1 VIRVRKIAVI
11 FLVLGF
17 FCIGFSNQLN
27 SVIPSM
33 DAESVTVTMIFN
45 DTVTDYNIQS
55 NPSKT
60 IYSLALNGVNG
71 RDMNLP
77 LRMGPVEGL
86 WTRQDPKRLSVN
98 IALLIPTIDDPEVT
112 IRDNVVTLRFFRS
125 KINVDIEKFTTYGMT
140 VSTAMTYLFSEEML
154 DLSYVISPSVR
165 NEEVIVGF
173 SLAMPEDI
181 LRNILTSLGDRI
193 AYSYLTD
200 GTFYLGTPEEI
211 KDLVNAFWK
220 TYIGVEF
227 NAEGESISEQ
237 IERLRKTLP
246 VNSFIEYL
254 PNEAS
259 LMVFGDLQTHMTLS
273 AALTTNTVTR
283 EYNVP
288 WEIAN
293 IDIEP
298 LTAYYELARKLN
310 ATLFSDGL
318 TIASIPEFNK
328 LIFSG
333 NAAQVDALYEYID
346 LYREYIT
353 SQDLDSSKTSRTI
366 TLPDNFFLIEDI
378 LKLGSA
384 SGSGLTEDKTLVG
397 TIFSILQSYAM
408 YEDLSVDRTF
418 EPIGKVTFE
427 LPNYLVPVL
436 QKVADSFSEI
446 STDVSYTIVNYH
458 LTIEESILSQVQ
470 RITGAAIEAL
480 GERKG
485 FIIKGSKSSI
495 GTAEYLLSLF
505 TGIAFEDYANTYLE
519 LKANDSF
526 EEVSAFLRTFYAA
539 QGLVEGEYTVEQI
552 ADRLVFMYA
561 PSEIMEKAVAEL
573 EQHEKQIYRIT
584 RQSILEISPEVYTS
598 GLGELLQT
606 ILVENETANFIESAG
621 LLVISAYP
629 DRLLEIESVIEERIP
644 RITEMVENRISSQD
658 PRLSLQIMAIPG
670 WDIEKFRAYL
680 NDFLGSDIYSEITL
694 TTSGSGYIVIASQ
707 PVLEAI
713 STEAEKL
720 RGFENPSYRLETSI
734 PSLAQFELL
743 LEKLGIAVTIVPVE
757 NQFMIVGSK
766 ENVEEASKLVR
777 QISSGLPVQGDV
789 SDTAVDY
796 EFTFI
801 NLPYSEVEGISE
813 LLSKLSLSVEF
824 VDTPTGVAVVATKE
838 RLEKAMEVINSV
850 LSRIET
856 IETGPRSYSLID
868 IEPDVV
874 GSLSE
879 ILSRLGYEIDLVET
893 PAGIVGVGVESQ
905 LAKAKSIVEEI
916 LKKETSTLPQQG
928 DGDRSYLIISSKP
941 EIEIASLNSVINVF
955 SFDLVVTPVYDKIV
969 VVGDSYDLQLFKGLY
984 NEILTSESVEGAFVS
999 KELLR
1004 VPGWDSDRLLS
1015 YLGVVLGVEKTTSVS
1030 LVQTAR
1036 GYIVNCPQSVLES
1049 VESEFER
1056 LRSIESPSY
1065 SIERRMPTLDE
1076 MNSLLL
1082 RLGIIVDILKVD
1094 DYFVIVGSS
1103 TSVEQ
1108 AKELVSRLLEVI
1120 GDESETKQTAFEV
1133 SSISSED
1140 MPAFTEIFASIG
1152 IEVKLLDSPSGILII
1167 GNDDEVTRAVE
1178 VADSIL
1184 EKRASTVDSEIL
1196 FEFVPVSSDE
1206 IEDYSLIFEKMGLN
1220 AELLS
1225 SPSGVIVIGSSEE
1238 VVEAKS
1244 VVKLI
1249 AEQKQQFDTTEEKRN
1264 DSTFVRRV
1272 AGWSDEVFS
1281 SYLRDFLNEDQ
1292 YSRISISPSV
1302 SGYIVAGPV
1311 ELLQSIEVEVS
1322 RLQEI
1327 QDPHFVVQRGLPP
1340 LDQLEIL
1347 IQALGIKVE
1356 IIPVE
1361 DKYLIV
1367 GNRESV
1373 VQTNQIIDQLIE
1385 AIYQE
1390 GKWIE
1395 DTSVSKTFIFLPVRP
1410 EDAAPL
1416 ETVMER
1422 LGITSE
1428 LIQISTGIIAV
1439 GSEKELLKALDV
1451 VESVMAHSE
1460 SVTAELELNYR
1471 FVDVRSDS
1479 IEQLLPIIERLNIE
1493 IELLETPT
1501 GVVAIG
1507 AEPELDR
1514 AEELIEA
1521 INSRAAEDLPLQ
1533 DKYESYLLLPLSAGI
1548 TVESLEPALELLDYR
1563 VFAVSV
1569 ADKIIAIGNEED
1581 LLKFRALYM
1590 QLQAVEVDREER
1602 ISLDIKAIPGWD
1614 IARISEYLRLF
1625 LGTDDF
1631 DRISIVPS
1639 STGFV
1644 ALSPRAL
1651 IESVEAEI
1659 FRLREFENPA
1669 FTVLERI
1676 PPVDDLEGL
1685 LSRLGVLVDLV
1696 SMGSSTIVIGSS
1708 EDVQRTS
1715 QIMEQLLKSVSQ
1727 DVNVPETVEYSVLDI
1742 SGEDIGSFN
1751 AILERLAIEVSL
1763 LTSPSGVI
1771 AIGSQEALERT
1782 VAVVDDVLSRRTTT
1796 QVYEP
1801 MYAFTG
1807 IQSKEIDS
1815 YQAILDKL
1823 GADVELLPSATG
1835 VLMIGDRD
1843 KVETAIKTVNAILER
1858 EALVAET
1865 EGEKVRV
1872 SNVASVVPGWSDE
1885 KYASYFM
1892 DFLGEDD
1899 FSRLSITPSSSGYI
1913 VVGPLEVISRLVTEA
1928 NRLAGIEDP
1937 FFVIETSLP
1946 AIDQLDTLLERLGL
1960 KVTILP
1966 VGDKHLVVGMKENV
1980 EKTVELIKMLRNGL
1994 EAPEASRKYDY
2005 IIMPA
2010 SEGTFE
2016 TIRQVLSELKID
2028 ATALSFGSNVIIV
2041 GYGEDLESAADVVI
2055 SINEKTAS
2063 LETDEELMY
2072 SFTEIPNDR
2081 IEEFR
2086 AILESLAIDIELLS
2100 SPSGVI
2106 AIGSQQAVSRTV
2118 TVVEDILSR
2127 RTTSQVY
2134 EPIYA
2139 FTGIPSA
2146 DIESY
2151 QTILDKLNA
2160 GVELLPSATGVLMI
2174 GDGDKV
2180 QEAVKTVNAILERE
2194 ALFDESE
2201 GQPDRVSNV
2210 AALVPGWN
2218 DEKYAS
2224 YFTDFL
2230 GVDDF
2235 SRISI
2240 TPSTSGYIVI
2250 GPEEVVSRLVDEASR
2265 LAGIEDPFFVIED
2278 SLPAIDQLDTLLD
2291 RLGLKVTIL
2300 PVENKYLIVGIKES
2314 VEKTVELIK
2323 MLRSGVETPISS
2335 RKYDYL
2341 IMPANEGSFET
2352 IRQVLT
2358 ELKIDATALSFGS
2371 NVILVGYGEDLEDAA
2386 SVVNSINERTVI
2398 LETDR
2403 ELKYS
2408 FTEIPN
2414 DRIDEFTAILDSLKL
2429 DVELLSSPSG
2439 VVLVGT
2445 EKEAEEA
2452 NEVIRSVLSKAEQDE
2467 TIESRFFN
2475 NPAGWEEGKLVAY
2488 LRGFLGEKDWAKVSA
2503 TPVQSGYLLVG
2514 PSEILNRI
2522 HLETVRLAGLEKPYY
2537 EIVETVPSIQNLQGM
2552 LEKMGLA
2559 VTVITVDGRSMVIG
2573 PESDV
2578 LQTVKVF
2585 GELAE
2590 GIVLPR
2596 GDEPDVFDF
2605 VEIPSEEVESF
2616 RTIFARL
2623 GIRVDLLGTP
2633 TGVIV
2638 VGQKDSISKALETIT
2653 SILSRREVQVVNGE
2667 QSYMVVEIRDG
2678 FDLASAQSV
2687 ISAFSIDVYPLS
2699 VAGKL
2704 VIIGAE
2710 KELGRFVQIRNDII
2724 SEHKV
2729 TVIVPRE
2736 VTIEELSGIISTLGL
2751 EMSVLEIRG
2760 SFVVYGKEGEIEQV
2774 RDILS
2779 RLTSDEPSEKTQ
2791 EMRIFT
2797 GIYQNTDF
2805 LNQLLSNM
2813 GSSLKIYGESDRIV
2827 AVGSAEDI
2835 GMFESLM
2842 QEIGS
2847 EPSAVELTAEFYPKL
2862 EGWTGETLAEFF
2874 RAMNF
2879 AVEVFHESSKGYLL
2893 IGPADELN
2901 RVPDVMDGLELRTKR
2916 LTTLYPVPSG
2926 MTYEELREIL
2936 VSAGF
2941 SLSYTKLGQSMS
2953 ISGLEDD
2960 VNMAVALLDEVIR
2973 SGLGK
2978 GVSYRLIELPVDLT
2992 LEKLEKIMSDMALN
3006 ISSVQVDGEV
3016 MLIGPD
3022 SDLRTAKEIVE
3033 YLTPEDPSVDEQRI
3047 YSVIPLG
3054 EGLSLAEISDLVDS
3068 LSLSVEILPVGGD
3081 VVVIGTESN
3090 VERFRELISSISATL
3105 GIGSVESPEY
3115 SIVEKVEEI
3124 SIDQFRELLSS
3135 LNLPVKIVEVSDY
3148 LVFIGS
3154 GESNGKAV
3162 DLFSRFET
3170 EDKEPIA
3177 EEIEFT
3183 TLSLPEGFDL
3193 NSLSTIFDKLDF
3205 KVDLN
3210 VVGNVLLLIGAKD
3223 SIESAQALLEKLVQ
3237 VSTGESGERNVFEI
3251 LEPKEGV
3258 SAELLNQLFRL
3269 IGIDVEI
3276 LEGDTALV
3284 FVGSRTNVGMALE
3297 VYDSLG
3303 KTAEV
3308 DEGPISYT
3316 ITILPKNLTPGQLET
3331 AFDSIQIPVGVI
3343 EAGDYAI
3350 IVGTK
3355 PSLARAQELV
3365 SSLRIGIDASG
3376 TSADGS
3382 ISYVTF
3388 ALPEG
3393 TEIEQFATIAG
3404 LMELKLKFEP
3414 VGDRV
3419 FMIGTGEDI
3428 GEFEQVLNGLVSE
3441 KAGIVNEFRFA
3452 KRLSGIDAETLETYL
3467 LAKEISLSGVFDVS
3481 GGYLIIG
3488 TRESID
3494 EAQAVIDYLADNQQ
3508 VHFAYVDLPSTL
3520 TPEVL
3525 QAMVN
3530 ELMLEVT
3537 FTQITQSRYLLIGEI
3552 NDIDSMKS
3560 ILSDAVVGES
3570 KFLDYEIIIVSKEFN
3585 DYLVD
3590 ERIREDLDNSLNS
3603 IGVSTYIGKFDDRL
3617 LIVGEKAHVDVAK
3630 KLISELD
3637 EASTLSQ
3644 LTEKVFIEDL
3654 PSVSGW
3660 SIEQITQFLESA
3672 EIHLRS
3678 IIEYSGRLIG
3688 IGTQVGLENAR
3699 AALSILAVDSK
3710 RESVRIEKNLVTETQ
3725 LREIISKLDLKVEFV
3740 DLERQ
3745 WLLIGEPESLMIITR
3760 TVEEAAADK
3769 EISRYITD
3777 LTVNPQ
3783 ELADLLRES
3792 IEGITVQT
3800 FTDLQ
3805 MLLIKSKSSVLLD
3818 AAEKMV
3824 RDVQESRK
3832 AIDPLEKGIVV
3843 TGSTVRINVAD
3854 QDLESLLRLVAEK
3867 LGVSLLFVDEIVEN
3881 ATMSIEGLTWDG
3893 LVKVINATKPIEIS
3907 KIDDIYAVTKKEQ
3920 KAGEE
3925 PTDVELVYRVYH
3937 NVEEVTR
3944 LIEFYG
3950 GEVLSDPVNGYIVV
3964 RGLAKSRVDNIF
3976 DEIGSSLA
3984 QPKKQV
3990 RIETRLVDKSIADR
4004 ITRELTTEFDVN
4016 NAEVLVKS
4024 GSIDLNFKL
4033 IDYLD
4038 ITQLIDDIVNTATLD
4053 VNAKLSD
4060 GDTDSDLI
4068 SSPSIVS
4075 VSGQEAKIHIGDTIP
4090 YLVRTIEYVEGIPIE
4105 IETIEYL
4112 NTGVELRITPTVNDD
4127 GKILLD
4133 LYIKVSEPE
4142 KYEVEGRV
4150 LYGEKTREAQS
4161 RLIISNGNT
4170 LTIGGLVNSNET
4182 ITLNKMPFLSDLP
4195 FIGKLF
4201 TTENRTSDKREL
4213 VIFITA
4219 EVVEP

>member
-1 VIRVRKIAVI
+1 MIRVRRIAVM

-27 SVIPSM
+27 SVMPSM
-33 DAESVTVTMIFN
+33 DAESVTVTMIFK

-60 IYSLALNGVNG
+60 IYSLALSGVSG
-71 RDMNLP
+71 RNMNLP

-98 IALLIPTIDDPEVT
+98 IALLIPAIDEPEVT
-112 IRDNVVTLRFFRS
+112 IMENIVTLRFFRS
-125 KINVDIEKFTTYGMT
+125 SINVDIEKFTTYGMT

-165 NEEVIVGF
+165 NEEVVVGF

-193 AYSYLTD
+193 AYSFLTD
-200 GTFYLGTPEEI
+200 GTFYLGTPEEVQ
-211 KDLVNAFWK
+211 DLVNAFWK

-227 NAEGESISEQ
+227 NVEGESVSEQ

-283 EYNVP
+283 EYTVP
-288 WEIAN
+288 WEITN

-310 ATLFSDGL
+310 TTLFSDSL
-318 TIASIPEFNK
+318 TIVGIPEFNK

-333 NAAQVDALYEYID
+333 NAAQVTALYEYID
-346 LYREYIT
+346 LYREYVT
-353 SQDLDSSKTSRTI
+353 SQDLDSSKTRITI
-366 TLPDNFFLIEDI
+366 TLPDNFFLIEDV
-378 LKLGSA
+378 LKLGSS
-384 SGSGLTEDKTLVG
+384 SGSGLTEDNTLVG
-397 TIFSILQSYAM
+397 TIFSILQSYAV

-436 QKVADSFSEI
+436 QKVVDSLFEI

-485 FIIKGSKSSI
+485 YILKGSKNSI

-505 TGIAFEDYANTYLE
+505 TGIAFEDYASTYLE

-539 QGLVEGEYTVEQI
+539 QGLVEEEYTVEQI

-561 PSEIMEKAVAEL
+561 PSEIMNKAVFEL
-573 EQHEKQIYRIT
+573 EQHEKQIYRVT
-584 RQSILEISPEVYTS
+584 KQSILEISPEVYSS

-606 ILVENETANFIESAG
+606 ILIENETANFIESAG
-621 LLVISAYP
+621 LLVIRAYP
-629 DRLLEIESVIEERIP
+629 DRLAEIESVIEERIP
-644 RITEMVENRISSQD
+644 RITEMVENRISSQET
-658 PRLSLQIMAIPG
+658 RLSLQIMAIPG

-680 NDFLGSDIYSEITL
+680 NDFLGSELFSEITL

-707 PVLEAI
+707 PLLEAI

-720 RGFENPSYRLETSI
+720 RGFENPSFRLETSI

-777 QISSGLPVQGDV
+777 QLSSGLPVQGDV

-801 NLPYSEVEGISE
+801 NLPYPEVEGISE
-813 LLSKLSLSVEF
+813 LLNKLSLSVEF
-824 VDTPTGVAVVATKE
+824 VNTPTGVAVVATKE

-868 IEPDVV
+868 IEPAMVS
-874 GSLSE
+874 SLDE

-893 PAGIVGVGVESQ
+893 PAGIIGIGVEAQ
-905 LAKAKSIVEEI
+905 LARAKSIVEEI
-916 LKKETSTLPQQG
+916 LKKETSSLPHQG

-941 EIEIASLNSVINVF
+941 EIEIASINSVISVF
-955 SFDLVVTPVYDKIV
+955 NFDLIITPVYDKIV
-969 VVGDSYDLQLFKGLY
+969 VVGDSYDLQLFRALHD
-984 NEILTSESVEGAFVS
+984 EILTSESVEGAFIS
-999 KELLR
+999 KELSG

-1015 YLGVVLGVEKTTSVS
+1015 YLGVVLGVEKTASVS

-1036 GYIVNCPQSVLES
+1036 GYIVNCPQSILES
-1049 VESEFER
+1049 IESEFER

-1065 SIERRMPTLDE
+1065 SIERRMPSLDE
-1076 MNSLLL
+1076 MNSLLS

-1094 DYFVIVGSS
+1094 DYFVIIGSS
-1103 TSVEQ
+1103 TSVNQ
-1108 AKELVSRLLEVI
+1108 AKELVSRLLEAI
-1120 GDESETKQTAFEV
+1120 GDESEMKQTAFEV
-1133 SSISSED
+1133 SSISRED
-1140 MPAFTEIFASIG
+1140 MPAFTEIFSSIG
-1152 IEVKLLDSPSGILII
+1152 MEVKLLESPSGILII
-1167 GNDDEVTRAVE
+1167 GNDGEVSRAIE

-1184 EKRASTVDSEIL
+1184 EKRASTVDSEIV

-1206 IEDYSLIFEKMGLN
+1206 IGEYSLIFEKMRLN

-1225 SPSGVIVIGSSEE
+1225 SPSGVLVIGSSEE
-1238 VVEAKS
+1238 VSEAKS
-1244 VVKLI
+1244 VVQI
-1249 AEQKQQFDTTEEKRN
+1249 IDEQKQQFDTTEDKRN
-1264 DSTFVRRV
+1264 ISTFVRRV

-1281 SYLRDFLNEDQ
+1281 NYLKDFLNEDQ
-1292 YSRISISPSV
+1292 YSRVSISPSV
-1302 SGYIVAGPV
+1302 SGYIVAGPA
-1311 ELLQSIEVEVS
+1311 EILQSIEAEVS

-1340 LDQLEIL
+1340 LDQLELL
-1347 IQALGIKVE
+1347 IGAMGIKVE

-1385 AIYQE
+1385 AIYPE
-1390 GKWIE
+1390 GKPVE
-1395 DTSVSKTFIFLPVRP
+1395 DTVVSKTFIFLPVKP
-1410 EDAAPL
+1410 EDVAPL

-1428 LIQISTGIIAV
+1428 LVQISTGVVAV
-1439 GSEKELLKALDV
+1439 GSEEELLKALDV

-1471 FVDVRSDS
+1471 FVDVRSGS
-1479 IEQLLPIIERLNIE
+1479 TEQFLPIIDRLKIE
-1493 IELLETPT
+1493 IELLDTPT

-1507 AEPELDR
+1507 AESELDR

-1521 INSRAAEDLPLQ
+1521 INSRAAEDVPLQ

-1581 LLKFRALYM
+1581 LLKFKALYL

-1614 IARISEYLRLF
+1614 IARVSEYLRLF
-1625 LGTDDF
+1625 LGADDF

-1644 ALSPRAL
+1644 ALTPKAL
-1651 IESVEAEI
+1651 MEALEGEI
-1659 FRLREFENPA
+1659 SRLREFEDPA

-1676 PPVDDLEGL
+1676 PPVEDLEGL

-1696 SMGSSTIVIGSS
+1696 SMGSSTIVIGSGD
-1708 EDVQRTS
+1708 DVQRTGR
-1715 QIMEQLLKSVSQ
+1715 IIDQLLDSVTY
-1727 DVNVPETVEYSVLDI
+1727 DVTAPEAVEYSVLDI
-1742 SGEDIGSFN
+1742 SADDMSSFN
-1751 AILERLAIEVSL
+1751 AIFERLAIDVSL
-1763 LTSPSGVI
+1763 I
-1771 AIGSQEALERT
+1771 
-1782 VAVVDDVLSRRTTT
+1782 
-1796 QVYEP
+1796 
-1801 MYAFTG
+1801 
-1807 IQSKEIDS
+1807 
-1815 YQAILDKL
+1815 
-1823 GADVELLPSATG
+1823 
-1835 VLMIGDRD
+1835 
-1843 KVETAIKTVNAILER
+1843 
-1858 EALVAET
+1858 
-1865 EGEKVRV
+1865 
-1872 SNVASVVPGWSDE
+1872 
-1885 KYASYFM
+1885 
-1892 DFLGEDD
+1892 
-1899 FSRLSITPSSSGYI
+1899 
-1913 VVGPLEVISRLVTEA
+1913 
-1928 NRLAGIEDP
+1928 
-1937 FFVIETSLP
+1937 
-1946 AIDQLDTLLERLGL
+1946 
-1960 KVTILP
+1960 
-1966 VGDKHLVVGMKENV
+1966 
-1980 EKTVELIKMLRNGL
+1980 
-1994 EAPEASRKYDY
+1994 
-2005 IIMPA
+2005 
-2010 SEGTFE
+2010 
-2016 TIRQVLSELKID
+2016 
-2028 ATALSFGSNVIIV
+2028 
-2041 GYGEDLESAADVVI
+2041 
-2055 SINEKTAS
+2055 
-2063 LETDEELMY
+2063 
-2072 SFTEIPNDR
+2072 
-2081 IEEFR
+2081 
-2086 AILESLAIDIELLS
+2086 S

-2106 AIGSQQAVSRTV
+2106 AIGSQQAVARTAA
-2118 TVVEDILSR
+2118 VVEDILSR
-2127 RTTSQVY
+2127 RTTPQVY

-2146 DIESY
+2146 DIGSY
-2151 QTILDKLNA
+2151 QTILDKLNS
-2160 GVELLPSATGVLMI
+2160 GVELLQSTTGVLMI
-2174 GDGDKV
+2174 GDAGKV

-2218 DEKYAS
+2218 DAKYAS

-2250 GPEEVVSRLVDEASR
+2250 GPEEVVSRLVAEASR

-2300 PVENKYLIVGIKES
+2300 PVENKHLIVGIKES

-2323 MLRSGVETPISS
+2323 MLRSDVEAPLSS

-2352 IRQVLT
+2352 IRQVLS

-2386 SVVNSINERTVI
+2386 SVVNSINERTLI
-2398 LETDR
+2398 LETDK

-2408 FTEIPN
+2408 FTEIPD
-2414 DRIDEFTAILDSLKL
+2414 DRIDEFKAILDSLKL

-2445 EKEAEEA
+2445 EEEAEKA

-2467 TIESRFFN
+2467 TVESRFFN

-2522 HLETVRLAGLEKPYY
+2522 HSETVRLAGLEKPYY
-2537 EIVETVPSIQNLQGM
+2537 EIVETVPSIQNLQAM

-2559 VTVITVDGRSMVIG
+2559 VTVVTVDGRSMVIG

-2590 GIVLPR
+2590 GVVLPR

-2623 GIRVDLLGTP
+2623 GIRVDLLSTP

-2638 VGQKDSISKALETIT
+2638 VGRRDDISKALETIT

-2687 ISAFSIDVYPLS
+2687 ISAFSIDTYPLS

-2710 KELGRFVQIRNDII
+2710 KEIGRFVQIRNDII

-2736 VTIEELSGIISTLGL
+2736 VTIEELNGIINTLGL

-2779 RLTSDEPSEKTQ
+2779 RLTSDEPTEKTQ

-2797 GIYQNTDF
+2797 GIYQSTDF
-2805 LNQLLSNM
+2805 LNQLLSSM
-2813 GSSLKIYGESDRIV
+2813 GSSLKIYGEGDRIV
-2827 AVGSAEDI
+2827 AVGSADDI
-2835 GMFESLM
+2835 GMFENLM

-2847 EPSAVELTAEFYPKL
+2847 EPSAVELTAKFYPRL

-2879 AVEVFHESSKGYLL
+2879 AVEVFHESSQGYLL

-2901 RVPDVMDGLELRTKR
+2901 RVPDVMDGLELKTKK
-2916 LTTLYPVPSG
+2916 LTTLYSVPSG

-2992 LEKLEKIMSDMALN
+2992 LEKLEKIMSDMALD

-3022 SDLRTAKEIVE
+3022 SDLRTAKEVVE
-3033 YLTPEDPSVDEQRI
+3033 YLTPEDPSFDEKRI

-3054 EGLSLAEISDLVDS
+3054 EGLSFAEISALVES

-3081 VVVIGTESN
+3081 IVVIGTESN
-3090 VERFRELISSISATL
+3090 VDRFRELVSSISATL
-3105 GIGSVESPEY
+3105 GIGSVESLEY

-3124 SIDQFRELLSS
+3124 WIDQFRELLAS
-3135 LNLPVKIVEVSDY
+3135 LNIPVKIVEVSDY

-3154 GESNGKAV
+3154 SDNNGKAV

-3170 EDKEPIA
+3170 EDKKPVA
-3177 EEIEFT
+3177 EEIEFA

-3205 KVDLN
+3205 KVDLDA
-3210 VVGNVLLLIGAKD
+3210 VGNVLLLIGTKD
-3223 SIESAQALLEKLVQ
+3223 SIENAQALVEKLVW
-3237 VSTGESGERNVFEI
+3237 VSTGESGVRNVFEI
-3251 LEPKEGV
+3251 LEPKESV

-3284 FVGSRTNVGMALE
+3284 FVGSQTDVEMALE

-3303 KTAEV
+3303 RTAEV
-3308 DEGPISYT
+3308 DEGPLSYT

-3388 ALPEG
+3388 TLPEG
-3393 TEIEQFATIAG
+3393 TEIEQFETIAG

-3428 GEFEQVLNGLVSE
+3428 GEFEQVLSGLVSE

-3452 KRLSGIDAETLETYL
+3452 KKLSGIDAETLETYL
-3467 LAKEISLSGVFDVS
+3467 LAKEISLSGVFNVS

-3508 VHFAYVDLPSTL
+3508 VHFSFVDLPSTL
-3520 TPEVL
+3520 RFEVL

-3530 ELMLEVT
+3530 ELMLDVV

-3552 NDIDSMKS
+3552 NDIDRMKS

-3570 KFLDYEIIIVSKEFN
+3570 KFLDYEIVIVSKEFN
-3585 DYLVD
+3585 DYLAD
-3590 ERIREDLDNSLNS
+3590 ERIREDLDNSLDS

-3617 LIVGEKAHVDVAK
+3617 LIVGEKTHVDVAK
-3630 KLISELD
+3630 KLINELD
-3637 EASTLSQ
+3637 EAASFSGIE
-3644 LTEKVFIEDL
+3644 EKIKIEDL
-3654 PSVSGW
+3654 PPVSGW
-3660 SIEQITQFLESA
+3660 SIEQITQFLEAA
-3672 EIHLRS
+3672 EIQLRS

-3699 AALSILAVDSK
+3699 AALSILAVDLK
-3710 RESVRIEKNLVTETQ
+3710 RESVRIEKSLVTETQ
-3725 LREIISKLDLKVEFV
+3725 LKEIISKLDLKVEFV

-3745 WLLIGEPESLMIITR
+3745 WLLIGEPESLMIVTR

-3800 FTDLQ
+3800 FDDLQ
-3805 MLLIKSKSSVLLD
+3805 MLLIKSKSSALLD

-3824 RDVQESRK
+3824 KDVQDSRK
-3832 AIDPLEKGIVV
+3832 AVDPLEKGVVV

-3854 QDLESLLRLVAEK
+3854 QDLESLLRLVADK
-3867 LGVSLLFVDEIVEN
+3867 LGISLLFVDKIVEN
-3881 ATMSIEGLTWDG
+3881 VTMSVEGLTWDG
-3893 LVKVINATKPIEIS
+3893 LVKVINATKPVEIS

-3990 RIETRLVDKSIADR
+3990 RIETRLVDKSLVDELQ
-4004 ITRELTTEFDVN
+4004 REFKTAIGVN
-4016 NAEVLVKS
+4016 SPEILIEN
-4024 GSIDLNFKL
+4024 GSIDLDFRI

-4038 ITQLIDDIVNTATLD
+4038 ITQLIDDIVNTATARIEAD
-4053 VNAKLSD
+4053 LSNRD
-4060 GDTDSDLI
+4060 NDSDLI

-4075 VSGQEAKIHIGDTIP
+4075 MSGEEAKIHIGDTIP
-4090 YLVRTIEYVEGIPIE
+4090 YLVRTIEYVEGNPVE

-4142 KYEVEGRV
+4142 KYVDGTRT
-4150 LYGEKTREAQS
+4150 LYGEKTREANS

-4170 LTIGGLVNSNET
+4170 LTIGGLVANKDT
-4182 ITLNKMPFLSDLP
+4182 VTVNKMPFLSDLP

>member
-1 VIRVRKIAVI
+1 MIRVRRIAVI

-17 FCIGFSNQLN
+17 FCIGVSNQLN

-60 IYSLALNGVNG
+60 IYSLALNGVSG

-98 IALLIPTIDDPEVT
+98 VALLIPAIDEPEVK
-112 IRDNVVTLRFFRS
+112 IMGNVVTLRFFRS

-193 AYSYLTD
+193 AYSYFTD
-200 GTFYLGTPEEI
+200 GTFYLGTPEEVQ
-211 KDLVNAFWK
+211 DLVNAFWK

-227 NAEGESISEQ
+227 NAEGESVSEQ
-237 IERLRKTLP
+237 IERLRKALP

-283 EYNVP
+283 EYTVP
-288 WEIAN
+288 WEITN

-298 LTAYYELARKLN
+298 LTAYYELAIKLN
-310 ATLFSDGL
+310 STLFSDSL
-318 TIASIPEFNK
+318 TITGIPEFNK

-346 LYREYIT
+346 LYKEYVT
-353 SQDLDSSKTSRTI
+353 SQDLDSSKTRKTI

-378 LKLGSA
+378 LKLGSV

-397 TIFSILQSYAM
+397 TIFSILQSYAV

-436 QKVADSFSEI
+436 QKVTDSFSEI

-470 RITGAAIEAL
+470 RITGAAIESL

-485 FIIKGSKSSI
+485 YIIKGSKSSI

-505 TGIAFEDYANTYLE
+505 TGIAFEDYASTYLE

-539 QGLVEGEYTVEQI
+539 QGLVEDEYTVEQI

-561 PSEIMEKAVAEL
+561 PSEIMEKAVIEL

-584 RQSILEISPEVYTS
+584 RQSILEISPEVYSS

-606 ILVENETANFIESAG
+606 ILVENETVSFIESAG
-621 LLVISAYP
+621 LLVIRAYP
-629 DRLLEIESVIEERIP
+629 DRLAEIESVIEERIP
-644 RITEMVENRISSQD
+644 RITEMVENRISSQET
-658 PRLSLQIMAIPG
+658 RLSLQIMAIPG

-680 NDFLGSDIYSEITL
+680 NDFLGSDLYSEITL

-720 RGFENPSYRLETSI
+720 RGFENPSYRLESSI

-777 QISSGLPVQGDV
+777 QLSSGLPVQGDV

-801 NLPYSEVEGISE
+801 NLPYGEVEGISE
-813 LLSKLSLSVEF
+813 LLNKLSLSVEF
-824 VDTPTGVAVVATKE
+824 VNTPTGVAVVATKE

-868 IEPDVV
+868 IEPAMVS
-874 GSLSE
+874 SLSE

-893 PAGIVGVGVESQ
+893 PAGIIGIGVEAQ
-905 LAKAKSIVEEI
+905 LARAKSIVEEI
-916 LKKETSTLPQQG
+916 LKKETSSLPQQG

-941 EIEIASLNSVINVF
+941 EIEIASLNSVISVF
-955 SFDLVVTPVYDKIV
+955 SFDLVITAVYDKIV
-969 VVGDSYDLQLFKGLY
+969 VVGDSYDLQLFRGLY

-999 KELLR
+999 KELSG

-1015 YLGVVLGVEKTTSVS
+1015 YLGVVLGVEKTASVS
-1030 LVQTAR
+1030 LVQTAS
-1036 GYIVNCPQSVLES
+1036 GYIINCPQSILES
-1049 VESEFER
+1049 IESEFER

-1103 TSVEQ
+1103 ASVEQ

-1120 GDESETKQTAFEV
+1120 GDESETKQTAFQV
-1133 SSISSED
+1133 SRISSED
-1140 MPAFTEIFASIG
+1140 MSAFNEIFSSIG
-1152 IEVKLLDSPSGILII
+1152 MQVKLLESPSGILII
-1167 GNDDEVTRAVE
+1167 GNGDEVSRAIE

-1184 EKRASTVDSEIL
+1184 EKRASTVDSEIV
-1196 FEFVPVSSDE
+1196 FDFVPVSSDE
-1206 IEDYSLIFEKMGLN
+1206 IQDYSLIFEKMGLN

-1238 VVEAKS
+1238 VAEAKS
-1244 VVKLI
+1244 VVQLI

-1292 YSRISISPSV
+1292 YSRVSISPSV

-1311 ELLQSIEVEVS
+1311 ELLQSIEAEVS

-1340 LDQLEIL
+1340 LDQLETL
-1347 IQALGIKVE
+1347 IEALGIKVE

-1373 VQTNQIIDQLIE
+1373 VQTDQIIDQLIE
-1385 AIYQE
+1385 AIYPE
-1390 GKWIE
+1390 GKPVE
-1395 DTSVSKTFIFLPVRP
+1395 DAVVSKTFIFLPVRP

-1428 LIQISTGIIAV
+1428 LVQISTGVIAV
-1439 GSEKELLKALDV
+1439 GSEKELLKTLDV

-1479 IEQLLPIIERLNIE
+1479 IEQLLPIIERLNIG
-1493 IELLETPT
+1493 IELLDTPT

-1507 AEPELDR
+1507 SDPELDR

-1521 INSRAAEDLPLQ
+1521 INARATEDVPLQ
-1533 DKYESYLLLPLSAGI
+1533 DKYESYLLLPISAGI
-1548 TVESLEPALELLDYR
+1548 TVQSLEPALELLDYR

-1569 ADKIIAIGNEED
+1569 ADKIIAIGGEED
-1581 LLKFRALYM
+1581 LLKFKALYM

-1614 IARISEYLRLF
+1614 IVRVSEYLRLF
-1625 LGTDDF
+1625 LGVDDF

-1644 ALSPRAL
+1644 ALIPRAL
-1651 IESVEAEI
+1651 VETVETEI
-1659 FRLREFENPA
+1659 SRLREFEDPA

-1676 PPVDDLEGL
+1676 PPVEDLEGL

-1696 SMGSSTIVIGSS
+1696 SMGSSTIVIGSGD
-1708 EDVQRTS
+1708 DVQRTGR
-1715 QIMEQLLKSVSQ
+1715 IIDQLLDSVTY
-1727 DVNVPETVEYSVLDI
+1727 DVTAPEAIEYSVLDI
-1742 SGEDIGSFN
+1742 SADDMSSFN
-1751 AILERLAIEVSL
+1751 AIFERLAIDVSL
-1763 LTSPSGVI
+1763 I
-1771 AIGSQEALERT
+1771 
-1782 VAVVDDVLSRRTTT
+1782 
-1796 QVYEP
+1796 
-1801 MYAFTG
+1801 
-1807 IQSKEIDS
+1807 
-1815 YQAILDKL
+1815 
-1823 GADVELLPSATG
+1823 
-1835 VLMIGDRD
+1835 
-1843 KVETAIKTVNAILER
+1843 
-1858 EALVAET
+1858 
-1865 EGEKVRV
+1865 
-1872 SNVASVVPGWSDE
+1872 
-1885 KYASYFM
+1885 
-1892 DFLGEDD
+1892 
-1899 FSRLSITPSSSGYI
+1899 
-1913 VVGPLEVISRLVTEA
+1913 
-1928 NRLAGIEDP
+1928 
-1937 FFVIETSLP
+1937 
-1946 AIDQLDTLLERLGL
+1946 
-1960 KVTILP
+1960 
-1966 VGDKHLVVGMKENV
+1966 
-1980 EKTVELIKMLRNGL
+1980 
-1994 EAPEASRKYDY
+1994 
-2005 IIMPA
+2005 
-2010 SEGTFE
+2010 
-2016 TIRQVLSELKID
+2016 
-2028 ATALSFGSNVIIV
+2028 
-2041 GYGEDLESAADVVI
+2041 
-2055 SINEKTAS
+2055 
-2063 LETDEELMY
+2063 
-2072 SFTEIPNDR
+2072 
-2081 IEEFR
+2081 
-2086 AILESLAIDIELLS
+2086 S

-2106 AIGSQQAVSRTV
+2106 AIGSQQAVARTA

-2127 RTTSQVY
+2127 RTTQQVY

-2146 DIESY
+2146 DMSSY
-2151 QTILDKLNA
+2151 QTILDKLNS
-2160 GVELLPSATGVLMI
+2160 GVELLQSATGVLMI

-2180 QEAVKTVNAILERE
+2180 QEALKTVNAILERE

-2218 DEKYAS
+2218 DDKYAS

-2230 GVDDF
+2230 GIDDF

-2250 GPEEVVSRLVDEASR
+2250 GPEEVVSRLVAEASR
-2265 LAGIEDPFFVIED
+2265 LAEIEDPFFVIED

-2291 RLGLKVTIL
+2291 RLGLRVTIL

-2323 MLRSGVETPISS
+2323 MFRSDVEAPVSS

-2352 IRQVLT
+2352 IRQVLS

-2398 LETDR
+2398 LATDK

-2445 EKEAEEA
+2445 EEEAAKA

-2467 TIESRFFN
+2467 TVESRFFN

-2522 HLETVRLAGLEKPYY
+2522 HSETVRLAGLEKPYY
-2537 EIVETVPSIQNLQGM
+2537 EIVETVPSIQNLQAM

-2559 VTVITVDGRSMVIG
+2559 VTVVTVDGRSMVIG

-2623 GIRVDLLGTP
+2623 GIRVDLLSTP

-2638 VGQKDSISKALETIT
+2638 VGQKDSISKALETMT
-2653 SILSRREVQVVNGE
+2653 SILSRREVQVADGE
-2667 QSYMVVEIRDG
+2667 QSYVVVEIREG

-2687 ISAFSIDVYPLS
+2687 ISAFSIDSYPLS

-2710 KELGRFVQIRNDII
+2710 KEIARFVQLRNDII

-2736 VTIEELSGIISTLGL
+2736 VTIEELNGIISTLGL

-2774 RDILS
+2774 KDILS
-2779 RLTSDEPSEKTQ
+2779 RLTSDEPSDKTQ

-2797 GIYQNTDF
+2797 GIYQSTDF
-2805 LNQLLSNM
+2805 LNQLLSSM
-2813 GSSLKIYGESDRIV
+2813 GSSLKIYGEGDRIV
-2827 AVGSAEDI
+2827 AVGSADDI
-2835 GMFESLM
+2835 EMFESLM

-2847 EPSAVELTAEFYPKL
+2847 EPSAVELTAKFYPRL

-2879 AVEVFHESSKGYLL
+2879 AVEVFHESSQGYLL

-2901 RVPDVMDGLELRTKR
+2901 RVPDIMDGLELKTRR

-2926 MTYEELREIL
+2926 MTFEELREIL

-2941 SLSYTKLGQSMS
+2941 SLSYTRLGQSMS

-2992 LEKLEKIMSDMALN
+2992 LEKLEKIMSDMALD

-3054 EGLSLAEISDLVDS
+3054 EGLALAEISALVES

-3081 VVVIGTESN
+3081 IVVIGTESN
-3090 VERFRELISSISATL
+3090 VDRFRELVSSISATL
-3105 GIGSVESPEY
+3105 GIESVESPEY

-3124 SIDQFRELLSS
+3124 SIDQFRELLAS
-3135 LNLPVKIVEVSDY
+3135 LNIPVKIVEVSDY

-3154 GESNGKAV
+3154 SENNGKAV

-3170 EDKEPIA
+3170 EDKEPVV
-3177 EEIEFT
+3177 EEIEFI

-3210 VVGNVLLLIGAKD
+3210 SVGNVLLLIGRKD
-3223 SIESAQALLEKLVQ
+3223 SIENAQALVEKLVQ
-3237 VSTGESGERNVFEI
+3237 VSTGESGEKNVFEI

-3284 FVGSRTNVGMALE
+3284 FVGSQTDVEMALE

-3303 KTAEV
+3303 KTAQV
-3308 DEGPISYT
+3308 DEGPLSYT

-3355 PSLARAQELV
+3355 SSLARAQELV

-3388 ALPEG
+3388 GKPEG
-3393 TEIEQFATIAG
+3393 TEIDQFETIAG

-3452 KRLSGIDAETLETYL
+3452 KKLSGIDADTLETYL

-3520 TPEVL
+3520 TSEVL

-3537 FTQITQSRYLLIGEI
+3537 FTQITQSRYLLIGQL

-3570 KFLDYEIIIVSKEFN
+3570 VFLDYEIVVVSQEFN
-3585 DYLVD
+3585 DFLVD
-3590 ERIREDLDNSLNS
+3590 ERIREDLDSSLDS

-3617 LIVGEKAHVDVAK
+3617 LIVGEKTHVDVAK

-3637 EASTLSQ
+3637 KAASLSGIE
-3644 LTEKVFIEDL
+3644 EKIKIEDL
-3654 PSVSGW
+3654 PPVSGW
-3660 SIEQITQFLESA
+3660 SIEQITQFLEAA
-3672 EIHLRS
+3672 EIQLRS

-3710 RESVRIEKNLVTETQ
+3710 RESVRIEKTLVTEMQ

-3745 WLLIGEPESLMIITR
+3745 WLLIGEPESLMIVIR

-3800 FTDLQ
+3800 FDDLQ
-3805 MLLIKSKSSVLLD
+3805 MLLIKSKSSALLD

-3824 RDVQESRK
+3824 KDVQDSRK
-3832 AIDPLEKGIVV
+3832 AVDPLEKGVLV

-3854 QDLESLLRLVAEK
+3854 QDLESLLRIVADK
-3867 LGVSLLFVDEIVEN
+3867 LGISLLFVDKIVEN
-3881 ATMSIEGLTWDG
+3881 VTMSVEGLTWDG
-3893 LVKVINATKPIEIS
+3893 LVKVINATKPVEIS

-3976 DEIGSSLA
+3976 DEIGSSLS

-3990 RIETRLVDKSIADR
+3990 RIETRLVDKSLVDELQ
-4004 ITRELTTEFDVN
+4004 REFKTAIGVN
-4016 NAEVLVKS
+4016 SPEILLEN
-4024 GSIDLNFKL
+4024 GSIDLDFRI

-4038 ITQLIDDIVNTATLD
+4038 ITQLIDDIVNTATARIEAD
-4053 VNAKLSD
+4053 LSNRD
-4060 GDTDSDLI
+4060 SDSDLI

-4075 VSGQEAKIHIGDTIP
+4075 MSGEEAKIHIGDTIP
-4090 YLVRTIEYVEGIPIE
+4090 YLVRTIEYIEGNPVE

-4142 KYEVEGRV
+4142 KYVDGTRT
-4150 LYGEKTREAQS
+4150 LYGEKTREANS

-4170 LTIGGLVNSNET
+4170 LTIGGLVANKDT
-4182 ITLNKMPFLSDLP
+4182 VTVNKMPFLSDLP

>member
-1 VIRVRKIAVI
+1 
-11 FLVLGF
+11 
-17 FCIGFSNQLN
+17 
-27 SVIPSM
+27 M
-33 DAESVTVTMIFN
+33 DAESVTVTLIFKDN
-45 DTVTDYNIQS
+45 VTDYNIQS
-55 NPSKT
+55 NPSRT
-60 IYSLALNGVNG
+60 IYSLAINGVSG

-98 IALLIPTIDDPEVT
+98 VALLIPAIDDPEVT
-112 IRDNVVTLRFFRS
+112 IMENVVTLRFFRS
-125 KINVDIEKFTTYGMT
+125 NINVNIEKFTTYGMT
-140 VSTAMTYLFSEEML
+140 LSTAMTYLFSEEML
-154 DLSYVISPSVR
+154 DLSYIISPSVR
-165 NEEVIVGF
+165 NEQVVVGF

-181 LRNILTSLGDRI
+181 LRNILTSLGDRV

-200 GTFYLGTPEEI
+200 GTFYLGSPEEVQ
-211 KDLVNAFWK
+211 DLVNAFWK
-220 TYIGVEF
+220 TYIGVGF
-227 NAEGESISEQ
+227 NIEGETVSEQ

-246 VNSFIEYL
+246 VNSYIEYL

-259 LMVFGDLQTHMTLS
+259 LMVFGDLQTHMSLS
-273 AALTTNTVTR
+273 AALTKNTVTK
-283 EYNVP
+283 EYSVP
-288 WEIAN
+288 WEITN
-293 IDIEP
+293 VDVEP
-298 LTAYYELARKLN
+298 LTAYYELARSLN
-310 ATLFSDGL
+310 SLLFSESL
-318 TIASIPEFNK
+318 TIVSIPEFNK

-333 NAAQVDALYEYID
+333 NDSQVTALYEYLD
-346 LYREYIT
+346 LYRLYLT
-353 SQDLDSSKTSRTI
+353 SEDLDSSRTRVTL
-366 TLPDNFFLIEDI
+366 TLPDNFFLIEDV
-378 LKLGSA
+378 LKLVSA
-384 SGSGLTEDKTLVG
+384 SGSGLPDDGTLVG
-397 TIFSILQSYAM
+397 AIFGILQSYAV
-408 YEDLSVDRTF
+408 YEELSVDRTF

-436 QKVADSFSEI
+436 ERIADSFSTI
-446 STDVSYTIVNYH
+446 SEDVSYLMVNYH
-458 LTIEESILSQVQ
+458 LTIEESIVAQVE
-470 RITGAAIEAL
+470 RITGSIIEPL

-485 FIIKGSKSSI
+485 YIVKGAKSSI
-495 GTAEYLLSLF
+495 ETAEYLLSLF
-505 TGIAFEDYANTYLE
+505 TGITFDDYDSTYLE
-519 LKANDSF
+519 LKTNDSY
-526 EEVSAFLRTFYAA
+526 EEVSSFLGTFFAA
-539 QGLVEGEYTVEQI
+539 QGLVESEYTIQQI
-552 ADRLVFMYA
+552 ADRLVFMYG
-561 PSEIMEKAVAEL
+561 PSGIMGRAINEL
-573 EQHEKQIYRIT
+573 EQHERQIYRVT
-584 RQSILEISPEVYTS
+584 RESILEISPEIYSS
-598 GLGELLQT
+598 GLGDLLET
-606 ILVENETANFIESAG
+606 ILVENETADFIASAG
-621 LLVISAYP
+621 LLVIRAYP
-629 DRLLEIESVIEERIP
+629 ERLSEIEGIIEERIP
-644 RITEMVENRISSQD
+644 RITEMVESRMASQET
-658 PRLSLQIMAIPG
+658 RLSLQIRAIPG

-680 NDFLGSDIYSEITL
+680 SDFLGPRLFSDITL
-694 TTSGSGYIVIASQ
+694 TTSGNGYIVIATES
-707 PVLEAI
+707 VLEAV
-713 STEAEKL
+713 SAEAEKL

-734 PSLAQFELL
+734 PSLSQFEVLL
-743 LEKLGIAVTIVPVE
+743 QRLGIAATIVPVE
-757 NQFMIVGSK
+757 NQFMIIGSR
-766 ENVEEASKLVR
+766 ENVEEASRLVR
-777 QISSGLPVQGDV
+777 QLSSGLPVQGDV
-789 SDTAVDY
+789 SEAKLEYKY
-796 EFTFI
+796 EFI
-801 NLPYSEVEGISE
+801 NLPYSEIQGISE
-813 LLSKLSLSVEF
+813 LLNKLSLSVEF
-824 VDTPTGVAVVATKE
+824 VNTPTGVAVVATE
-838 RLEKAMEVINSV
+838 DRLEDAMAVISSI

-856 IETGPRSYSLID
+856 IETGPKSYSLID
-868 IEPDVV
+868 VELSLV
-874 GSLSE
+874 GSLEE
-879 ILSRLGYEIDLVET
+879 ILTLLGYEIDLVET
-893 PAGIVGVGVESQ
+893 PVGIIGIGVETQ
-905 LAKAKSIVEEI
+905 LAKAKKIVDEI
-916 LKKETSTLPQQG
+916 LKKEPTTLPQEV
-928 DGDRSYLIISSKP
+928 DADSSYLIISSKP
-941 EIEIASLNSVINVF
+941 EIAIESLNSVINVF
-955 SFDLVVTPVYDKIV
+955 GFDLVITEIYDKIV
-969 VVGDSYDLQLFKGLY
+969 VVGNSFDLQLFRGLY
-984 NEILTSESVEGAFVS
+984 GEILTSESAEGAFAS
-999 KELLR
+999 KEILG
-1004 VPGWDSDRLLS
+1004 VPGWDSERLLS
-1015 YLGVVLGVEKTTSVS
+1015 YLGVVLGVDKTASIS
-1030 LVQTAR
+1030 LVQTAK
-1036 GYIVNCPQSVLES
+1036 GYIINCPESILES
-1049 VESEFER
+1049 VERELDR
-1056 LRSIESPSY
+1056 LRKIESPFY
-1065 SIERRMPTLDE
+1065 SIERRMPSLNE
-1076 MNSLLL
+1076 LNSLLV
-1082 RLGIIVDILKVD
+1082 RLGVIVDILKVD
-1094 DYFVIVGSS
+1094 DYFVIIGTEPNVKQ
-1103 TSVEQ
+1103 TIEIV
-1108 AKELVSRLLEVI
+1108 AKLLEII
-1120 GDESETKQTAFEV
+1120 GDEPEVGEMVFELSQISGEDSAAFRG
-1133 SSISSED
+1133 
-1140 MPAFTEIFASIG
+1140 IFSSIG
-1152 IEVKLLDSPSGILII
+1152 IEVELLDSPSGVLII
-1167 GNDDEVTRAVE
+1167 GERKE
-1178 VADSIL
+1178 VAKAMETSESIL
-1184 EKRASTVDSEIL
+1184 EKRPSTIVTESV
-1196 FEFVPVSSDE
+1196 FEFVSVSSDE
-1206 IEDYSLIFEKMGLN
+1206 IGDYSLVLEKMGIN

-1225 SPSGVIVIGSSEE
+1225 SPSGALLIGSSEE
-1238 VVEAKS
+1238 VSRAKT
-1244 VVKLI
+1244 VVQTI
-1249 AEQKQQFDTTEEKRN
+1249 VDQKKEIGPSEDTRN
-1264 DSTFVRRV
+1264 VSTFVKKV
-1272 AGWSDEVFS
+1272 AGWSNEMLS
-1281 SYLRDFLNEDQ
+1281 SYLRDYLGEDL
-1292 YSRISISPSV
+1292 YSRVSIAPSV
-1302 SGYIVAGPV
+1302 SGYIIVGPV
-1311 ELLQSIEVEVS
+1311 ELLKTIEEEIA
-1322 RLQEI
+1322 RLEEI
-1327 QDPHFVVQRGLPP
+1327 QDPHFMVQRALPP
-1340 LDQLEIL
+1340 LDQLELL
-1347 IQALGIKVE
+1347 IDALGIKVG

-1367 GNRESV
+1367 GNRDSV
-1373 VQTNQIIDQLIE
+1373 DRTGKLIDQLID
-1385 AIYQE
+1385 AIYPE
-1390 GKWIE
+1390 GE
-1395 DTSVSKTFIFLPVRP
+1395 PEEQALESKTFIFLPVRP
-1410 EDAAPL
+1410 EDIAPL
-1416 ETVMER
+1416 EIVMEK
-1422 LGITSE
+1422 LGVVSE
-1428 LIQISTGIIAV
+1428 FIQISTGVVAV
-1439 GSEKELLKALDV
+1439 GSGEELLKALDI

-1460 SVTAELELNYR
+1460 SVSADLSLRFR

-1479 IEQLLPIIERLNIE
+1479 IAQLLPIIERLGIDV
-1493 IELLETPT
+1493 ELLNTPT

-1507 AEPELDR
+1507 AESELER

-1521 INSRAAEDLPLQ
+1521 INSRESQDVPLQ
-1533 DKYESYLLLPLSAGI
+1533 DKYESFLLLPLSSGI
-1548 TVESLEPALELLDYR
+1548 TVQSLEPALELLNYR
-1563 VFAVSV
+1563 VFAVGV
-1569 ADKIIAIGNEED
+1569 ADKIVAIGEEED
-1581 LLKFRALYM
+1581 LLKFRSLYK
-1590 QLQAVEVDREER
+1590 QLHAQEIEREER
-1602 ISLDIKAIPGWD
+1602 VSLDIKAIPGWD
-1614 IARISEYLRLF
+1614 LARVSEYLRLF
-1625 LGTDDF
+1625 LGVDDF
-1631 DRISIVPS
+1631 ERISIMTS
-1639 STGFV
+1639 SSGFI
-1644 ALSPRAL
+1644 ALTPIVLA
-1651 IESVEAEI
+1651 EVVKAEI
-1659 FRLREFENPA
+1659 SRLREFEDPA
-1669 FTVLERI
+1669 FAVFDRI

-1685 LSRLGVLVDLV
+1685 LARLGVMVDLAK
-1696 SMGSSTIVIGSS
+1696 MGSSTIVIGSG
-1708 EDVQRTS
+1708 EDVRRTS

-1727 DVNVPETVEYSVLDI
+1727 DVTVPEAVEYRVVDI

-1763 LTSPSGVI
+1763 ITSPSGVI
-1771 AIGSQEALERT
+1771 VIGSQEAVERT
-1782 VAVVDDVLSRRTTT
+1782 IMVVD
-1796 QVYEP
+1796 
-1801 MYAFTG
+1801 
-1807 IQSKEIDS
+1807 
-1815 YQAILDKL
+1815 
-1823 GADVELLPSATG
+1823 
-1835 VLMIGDRD
+1835 
-1843 KVETAIKTVNAILER
+1843 
-1858 EALVAET
+1858 
-1865 EGEKVRV
+1865 
-1872 SNVASVVPGWSDE
+1872 
-1885 KYASYFM
+1885 
-1892 DFLGEDD
+1892 
-1899 FSRLSITPSSSGYI
+1899 
-1913 VVGPLEVISRLVTEA
+1913 
-1928 NRLAGIEDP
+1928 
-1937 FFVIETSLP
+1937 
-1946 AIDQLDTLLERLGL
+1946 
-1960 KVTILP
+1960 
-1966 VGDKHLVVGMKENV
+1966 
-1980 EKTVELIKMLRNGL
+1980 
-1994 EAPEASRKYDY
+1994 
-2005 IIMPA
+2005 
-2010 SEGTFE
+2010 
-2016 TIRQVLSELKID
+2016 
-2028 ATALSFGSNVIIV
+2028 
-2041 GYGEDLESAADVVI
+2041 
-2055 SINEKTAS
+2055 
-2063 LETDEELMY
+2063 
-2072 SFTEIPNDR
+2072 
-2081 IEEFR
+2081 
-2086 AILESLAIDIELLS
+2086 
-2100 SPSGVI
+2100 
-2106 AIGSQQAVSRTV
+2106 
-2118 TVVEDILSR
+2118 DILSR
-2127 RTTSQVY
+2127 RTTAQVY

-2146 DIESY
+2146 DIGSY
-2151 QTILDKLNA
+2151 QTILDKLNS

-2174 GDGDKV
+2174 GDRDKV

-2218 DEKYAS
+2218 DAKYAS

-2250 GPEEVVSRLVDEASR
+2250 GPEEVVSRLVSEASR

-2278 SLPAIDQLDTLLD
+2278 SLPAIDQLDTLLE

-2300 PVENKYLIVGIKES
+2300 PVENKYLVVGIKES

-2323 MLRSGVETPISS
+2323 MLRSDVEAPVSS
-2335 RKYDYL
+2335 RKYEYL

-2352 IRQVLT
+2352 IRQVLS

-2398 LETDR
+2398 LETDK

-2445 EKEAEEA
+2445 EEEAEKA

-2522 HLETVRLAGLEKPYY
+2522 HSETVRLAGLEKPYY
-2537 EIVETVPSIQNLQGM
+2537 EIVETVPSIQNLQAM

-2559 VTVITVDGRSMVIG
+2559 VTVVTVDGRSMVIG

-2596 GDEPDVFDF
+2596 GDEPDVFNF
-2605 VEIPSEEVESF
+2605 VEIPPEEVESF

-2623 GIRVDLLGTP
+2623 GIRVDLLSTP

-2638 VGQKDSISKALETIT
+2638 IGQRDDISKALETIT

-2687 ISAFSIDVYPLS
+2687 ISAFSIDTYPLS

-2710 KELGRFVQIRNDII
+2710 KEIGRFVQIRNDII

-2736 VTIEELSGIISTLGL
+2736 VTIEELNGIISTLGL

-2797 GIYQNTDF
+2797 GIYQSTDF

-2813 GSSLKIYGESDRIV
+2813 GSSLKIYGEGDRIV

-2842 QEIGS
+2842 HEIGS
-2847 EPSAVELTAEFYPKL
+2847 EPSAVELTAKFYPRL

-2879 AVEVFHESSKGYLL
+2879 AVEVFHESSQGYLL

-2901 RVPDVMDGLELRTKR
+2901 RVPDVMDGLELKTKKS
-2916 LTTLYPVPSG
+2916 TTLYPVPSG

-3033 YLTPEDPSVDEQRI
+3033 YLTPEDPSIDEQRI
-3047 YSVIPLG
+3047 YSVIPFG
-3054 EGLSLAEISDLVDS
+3054 EGLSLVEISTLVES
-3068 LSLSVEILPVGGD
+3068 LSLNVEILPVGGD

-3154 GESNGKAV
+3154 GENNGKAV

-3170 EDKEPIA
+3170 EDKERVA
-3177 EEIEFT
+3177 EEIEFI

-3193 NSLSTIFDKLDF
+3193 NPLSLIFEKLDF

-3210 VVGNVLLLIGAKD
+3210 VVGNVLILIGTRE
-3223 SIESAQALLEKLVQ
+3223 SLESAQALVEKLVQ

-3251 LEPKEGV
+3251 LESKESV

-3276 LEGDTALV
+3276 LESDTALV
-3284 FVGSRTNVGMALE
+3284 FVGSRTDVEMALE

-3308 DEGPISYT
+3308 DEGPLSYT

-3393 TEIEQFATIAG
+3393 TEIEQFETIAG

-3419 FMIGTGEDI
+3419 FMIGKGEDI
-3428 GEFEQVLNGLVSE
+3428 VKFEQVLSGFISE
-3441 KAGIVNEFRFA
+3441 KAGVVNEFRFA
-3452 KRLSGIDAETLETYL
+3452 KKLSGIDAETLETYL
-3467 LAKEISLSGVFDVS
+3467 LAKEILLSGVFDVS

-3494 EAQAVIDYLADNQQ
+3494 EAQTVIDYLEDNQQ
-3508 VHFAYVDLPSTL
+3508 VHFAYIDLPSTL
-3520 TPEVL
+3520 TLDVL
-3525 QAMVN
+3525 QTMID
-3530 ELMLEVT
+3530 ELMLEISIV
-3537 FTQITQSRYLLIGEI
+3537 QIAQSRFLLIGDQK
-3552 NDIDSMKS
+3552 DIEELKG
-3560 ILSDAVVGES
+3560 VVSEAIVDES
-3570 KFLDYEIIIVSKEFN
+3570 KFLYYEIVTVSQEFN
-3585 DYLVD
+3585 FDLD
-3590 ERIREDLDNSLNS
+3590 TERIAGGEVKRGFDDLRDSLNN
-3603 IGVSTYIGKFDDRL
+3603 IGVYTNIGKFDDRL
-3617 LIVGEKAHVDVAK
+3617 LIIGEAAHVEVAK
-3630 KLISELD
+3630 RLISELD
-3637 EASTLSQ
+3637 EASALSQ
-3644 LTEKVFIEDL
+3644 ITEKVIIEDL
-3654 PSVSGW
+3654 PPVSGW
-3660 SIEQITQFLESA
+3660 SIEQVTQFLEAA
-3672 EIHLRS
+3672 EIQLKS

-3699 AALSILAVDSK
+3699 AALNILAVDSK
-3710 RESVRIEKNLVTETQ
+3710 RESVRIEKNLVTQAQ
-3725 LREIISKLDLKVEFV
+3725 LAELIFKLGLEIEFV
-3740 DLERQ
+3740 DLDRQ
-3745 WLLIGEPESLMIITR
+3745 WLLIGDPESLMVITR
-3760 TVEEAAADK
+3760 TVEEAAADR

-3777 LTVNPQ
+3777 LTVNPE
-3783 ELADLLRES
+3783 ELASLLRES

-3800 FTDLQ
+3800 FTELQ
-3805 MLLIKSKSSVLLD
+3805 MLLIKSKSSALLD
-3818 AAEKMV
+3818 MAEKMIKE
-3824 RDVQESRK
+3824 VQESRK
-3832 AIDPLEKGIVV
+3832 AVDPLERGVV
-3843 TGSTVRINVAD
+3843 VEGKLVQINVAN
-3854 QDLESLLRLVAEK
+3854 QDLEELLRLVADK
-3867 LGVSLLFVDEIVEN
+3867 LQISLLFIDDINERI
-3881 ATMSIEGLTWDG
+3881 TMSVKDLTWEA
-3893 LVKVINATKPIEIS
+3893 LTRVINATKPVEIS
-3907 KIDDIYAVTKKEQ
+3907 RIDDIYAVTKKEQ

-3964 RGLAKSRVDNIF
+3964 RGLAKSRLDNIF
-3976 DEIGSSLA
+3976 DEIGASLA

-4170 LTIGGLVNSNET
+4170 LTIGGLVDSNET